1 MVLYLFAIILCLF
14 NSIYSLQNKTNIR
27 QYILKYESEDYDFS
41 NKFSIK
47 DNINYLNEIKND
59 NKSKIIEMLKNFLKL
74 DLNEKAI
81 YNVIILYLDNI
92 TEFCKS
98 YFSDNNMTIIGNI
111 IEDILNQDKGFIN
124 EIVSIIAN
132 KSNNVMANF
141 IKLLENKFNSNN
153 FTNSLK
159 NILKVPQVFELY
171 KHLYSNYNESLI
183 PIIEVIIRRIN
194 DKNLSLIF
202 NNLKDFI
209 DQKKDD
215 LYILIYNAI
224 MYFDER
230 EKIIELF
237 RDFVLSKTQNNK
249 FFEDLKVIIDN
260 TAKVN
265 ETLDALFEYINKTK
279 SVGAHLIKELLLNRE
294 IMDFVFKQVYDELFV
309 SVLGEIFMNIYN
321 KTKVK
326 PLIKE
331 FFDHFKAKNIENL
344 GIFLDAAKIIA
355 MNLVKQHNINE
366 FFRNTARDTIKYY
379 IFTNLKNYTKISG
392 KCIDLFTH
400 SFLNGTIKDNKNEN
414 LDSNAFFIK
423 KLIFESSLNK
433 NDFLNYENC
442 LSSKNVFSNVSQNI
456 SNVRPIYIIGMV
468 EDFYNKTKYRDS
480 IFFEKYNYLQTLCL
494 PQGVNT
500 STNEDICSEEDYDNF
515 VNLFS
520 QISYN
525 LSNSSIETLIFNGE
539 RINISGKDSLLSILI
554 FILLNLPLFIKFF
567 LFIFLLL
574 YKRLKKNTN
583 SEIINK
589 LTLDEDKKSDN
600 NQEKEKI
607 IKNEKNNI
615 QLENP
620 KCYQILNKYF
630 DLINNL
636 KELFNFSSPKSD
648 YDNING
654 ISYIKGILGIS
665 LFLNIIGQTF
675 FILMNILHKT
685 TTIYEFYNTISN
697 FFYIFIFV
705 GLRYAPRLIFSC
717 SGYTLAYKFLSFIE
731 NDSDLY
737 FLKFLFFQ
745 SYKYILLILISIIMK
760 YSLYYINIIFHS
772 KTNPVFELLN
782 FTLGKYNKNYFYNLL
797 SLLFFNLSR
806 HEFENTKS
814 IIQFLYLP
822 INEVF
827 LFIFGI
833 ALISLGYKFKI
844 RIDIII
850 IGIILAILLIKI
862 LFFSFYAS
870 GNKLYPTL
878 YFYSFGFGS
887 LMLNPLYNLPCFLI
901 GMFFGLVNFTIHRGA
916 NINGYS
922 KVELLDSTNKTNI
935 EEINK
940 KKDSWEDFHGSSFD
954 DNYKNISNDKIDVD
968 FKRNLTSENKE
979 LNNKTNELLDNDK
992 INDEDTTSLNL
1003 DDNFNEQSGI
1013 IQKMPFLKLPII
1025 LRNFHK
1031 RNQSNIKIV
1040 IIIAV
1045 PFLILLIL
1053 FISLRYII
1061 IGTYIKES
1069 IKEDNKKFIEKFSL
1083 EDIITNKF
1091 LNIIYLI
1098 DLEFFVLI
1106 INWIFFYFYY
1116 RGGQINDFFSHNY
1129 WNFFIKSY
1137 FSYALVS
1144 GPVILY
1150 IFYADE
1156 TVIKVSIPNVILY
1169 SLINIIFVF
1178 FFTII
1183 FYTYYEY
1190 PFRKL
1195 IKDLK
1200 GRKKTNEVIEED
1212 DDECN
1217 RENDDFSIL
1226 A

>member
-74 DLNEKAI
+74 DLNEEAI

-98 YFSDNNMTIIGNI
+98 YFSDNNMTLIGNI

-294 IMDFVFKQVYDELFV
+294 IMDFVFNQVYDELFV

-326 PLIKE
+326 PLIKD

-685 TTIYEFYNTISN
+685 TSIYEFYGTINN

-833 ALISLGYKFKI
+833 ALISFGYKFKI

-850 IGIILAILLIKI
+850 
-862 LFFSFYAS
+862 
-870 GNKLYPTL
+870 T
-878 YFYSFGFGS
+878 
-887 LMLNPLYNLPCFLI
+887 MQ
-901 GMFFGLVNFTIHRGA
+901 V
-916 NINGYS
+916 
-922 KVELLDSTNKTNI
+922 
-935 EEINK
+935 EINYTQ
-940 KKDSWEDFHGSSFD
+940 H
-954 DNYKNISNDKIDVD
+954 YI
-968 FKRNLTSENKE
+968 
-979 LNNKTNELLDNDK
+979 
-992 INDEDTTSLNL
+992 
-1003 DDNFNEQSGI
+1003 
-1013 IQKMPFLKLPII
+1013 
-1025 LRNFHK
+1025 
-1031 RNQSNIKIV
+1031 
-1040 IIIAV
+1040 
-1045 PFLILLIL
+1045 
-1053 FISLRYII
+1053 FIP
-1061 IGTYIKES
+1061 
-1069 IKEDNKKFIEKFSL
+1069 
-1083 EDIITNKF
+1083 
-1091 LNIIYLI
+1091 
-1098 DLEFFVLI
+1098 
-1106 INWIFFYFYY
+1106 
-1116 RGGQINDFFSHNY
+1116 
-1129 WNFFIKSY
+1129 
-1137 FSYALVS
+1137 LVS
-1144 GPVILY
+1144 VL
-1150 IFYADE
+1150 
-1156 TVIKVSIPNVILY
+1156 
-1169 SLINIIFVF
+1169 
-1178 FFTII
+1178 
-1183 FYTYYEY
+1183 
-1190 PFRKL
+1190 
-1195 IKDLK
+1195 
-1200 GRKKTNEVIEED
+1200 
-1212 DDECN
+1212 
-1217 RENDDFSIL
+1217 
-1226 A
+1226 

>member
-1 MVLYLFAIILCLF
+1 
-14 NSIYSLQNKTNIR
+14 
-27 QYILKYESEDYDFS
+27 
-41 NKFSIK
+41 
-47 DNINYLNEIKND
+47 
-59 NKSKIIEMLKNFLKL
+59 MLKNFLKL
-74 DLNEKAI
+74 DLNEEAI

-98 YFSDNNMTIIGNI
+98 YFSDNNMTLIGNI

-309 SVLGEIFMNIYN
+309 SVLGDIFMNIYN

-326 PLIKE
+326 PLIKD

-379 IFTNLKNYTKISG
+379 IFTNLKNYTEISR

-685 TTIYEFYNTISN
+685 TSIYEFYGTINN

-940 KKDSWEDFHGSSFD
+940 KKDSWEDFHRSSFD

-1003 DDNFNEQSGI
+1003 DENFNEQSGI

-1083 EDIITNKF
+1083 ENIITNKF

-1129 WNFFIKSY
+1129 WNFFIKIY

-1200 GRKKTNEVIEED
+1200 GRKKTNEVVEEE

>member
-1 MVLYLFAIILCLF
+1 MALYLFAIILCLF

-249 FFEDLKVIIDN
+249 FFEDLKVLIDN

-309 SVLGEIFMNIYN
+309 SVLGDIFMNIYN

-344 GIFLDAAKIIA
+344 GIFLNAAKIIA

-574 YKRLKKNTN
+574 YKRFKKNTN

-685 TTIYEFYNTISN
+685 TSIYEFYGTINN

-822 INEVF
+822 INEIF

-940 KKDSWEDFHGSSFD
+940 KRILG
-954 DNYKNISNDKIDVD
+954 KI
-968 FKRNLTSENKE
+968 FMALH
-979 LNNKTNELLDNDK
+979 LM
-992 INDEDTTSLNL
+992 
-1003 DDNFNEQSGI
+1003 I
-1013 IQKMPFLKLPII
+1013 I
-1025 LRNFHK
+1025 
-1031 RNQSNIKIV
+1031 IKI
-1040 IIIAV
+1040 
-1045 PFLILLIL
+1045 FQM
-1053 FISLRYII
+1053 
-1061 IGTYIKES
+1061 IK
-1069 IKEDNKKFIEKFSL
+1069 L
-1083 EDIITNKF
+1083 M
-1091 LNIIYLI
+1091 
-1098 DLEFFVLI
+1098 
-1106 INWIFFYFYY
+1106 
-1116 RGGQINDFFSHNY
+1116 
-1129 WNFFIKSY
+1129 
-1137 FSYALVS
+1137 
-1144 GPVILY
+1144 
-1150 IFYADE
+1150 
-1156 TVIKVSIPNVILY
+1156 
-1169 SLINIIFVF
+1169 
-1178 FFTII
+1178 
-1183 FYTYYEY
+1183 
-1190 PFRKL
+1190 
-1195 IKDLK
+1195 
-1200 GRKKTNEVIEED
+1200 
-1212 DDECN
+1212 
-1217 RENDDFSIL
+1217 
-1226 A
+1226 

>member
-1 MVLYLFAIILCLF
+1 MALYLFAIILCLF
-14 NSIYSLQNKTNIR
+14 NSIYSLQNKSNIR

-309 SVLGEIFMNIYN
+309 SVLGDIFMNIYN

-442 LSSKNVFSNVSQNI
+442 LSSKNVFFNVSQNI

-685 TTIYEFYNTISN
+685 TSIYEFYGTINN

-772 KTNPVFELLN
+772 KTNPLFELLN

-1116 RGGQINDFFSHNY
+1116 KGGQLNDFFSHNY

-1200 GRKKTNEVIEED
+1200 GRKKTNEVVEEE

>member
-1 MVLYLFAIILCLF
+1 MALYLFAIILCLF

-74 DLNEKAI
+74 DLNEEAI

-249 FFEDLKVIIDN
+249 FFEDLKVLIDN

-294 IMDFVFKQVYDELFV
+294 IMDFVFNQVYDELFV
-309 SVLGEIFMNIYN
+309 SVLGDIFMNIYN

-326 PLIKE
+326 PLIKD

-355 MNLVKQHNINE
+355 MNLVKQHNIND
-366 FFRNTARDTIKYY
+366 FFRDTARDTIKYY

-685 TTIYEFYNTISN
+685 TSIYEFYGTINN

-717 SGYTLAYKFLSFIE
+717 SGYTLAFKFLSFIE

-797 SLLFFNLSR
+797 SLLFFNFSR

-844 RIDIII
+844 RIDILI

-1083 EDIITNKF
+1083 ENIITNKF

-1116 RGGQINDFFSHNY
+1116 KGGQLNDFFSHNY

-1178 FFTII
+1178 LFTII
-1183 FYTYYEY
+1183 FYIFYEY

-1200 GRKKTNEVIEED
+1200 GRKKTNEVVEEE

>member
-27 QYILKYESEDYDFS
+27 QYILKYESEDYDVS

-309 SVLGEIFMNIYN
+309 SVLGDIFMNIYN

-589 LTLDEDKKSDN
+589 LTLEEDKKSDN

-685 TTIYEFYNTISN
+685 TSIYEFYGTINN

-745 SYKYILLILISIIMK
+745 SYKYILLFLISIIMK

-844 RIDIII
+844 RIDILI

-922 KVELLDSTNKTNI
+922 KVELLDSTNKTNL

-1144 GPVILY
+1144 GPIILY
-1150 IFYADE
+1150 MFYADE
-1156 TVIKVSIPNVILY
+1156 TIIKVSILNVILY

-1200 GRKKTNEVIEED
+1200 GRKKTNEVVEEE

>member
-1 MVLYLFAIILCLF
+1 MALYLFAIILCLF

-74 DLNEKAI
+74 DLNEEAI

-260 TAKVN
+260 TTKVN

-294 IMDFVFKQVYDELFV
+294 IMDFVFNQVYDELFV
-309 SVLGEIFMNIYN
+309 SVLGDIFMNIYN

-442 LSSKNVFSNVSQNI
+442 LSSKNVFINVSQNI

-589 LTLDEDKKSDN
+589 LTLDEDKK
-600 NQEKEKI
+600 K
-607 IKNEKNNI
+607 
-615 QLENP
+615 
-620 KCYQILNKYF
+620 
-630 DLINNL
+630 
-636 KELFNFSSPKSD
+636 
-648 YDNING
+648 
-654 ISYIKGILGIS
+654 
-665 LFLNIIGQTF
+665 
-675 FILMNILHKT
+675 
-685 TTIYEFYNTISN
+685 
-697 FFYIFIFV
+697 
-705 GLRYAPRLIFSC
+705 
-717 SGYTLAYKFLSFIE
+717 
-731 NDSDLY
+731 
-737 FLKFLFFQ
+737 
-745 SYKYILLILISIIMK
+745 
-760 YSLYYINIIFHS
+760 
-772 KTNPVFELLN
+772 
-782 FTLGKYNKNYFYNLL
+782 
-797 SLLFFNLSR
+797 
-806 HEFENTKS
+806 
-814 IIQFLYLP
+814 
-822 INEVF
+822 
-827 LFIFGI
+827 
-833 ALISLGYKFKI
+833 
-844 RIDIII
+844 
-850 IGIILAILLIKI
+850 
-862 LFFSFYAS
+862 
-870 GNKLYPTL
+870 
-878 YFYSFGFGS
+878 
-887 LMLNPLYNLPCFLI
+887 
-901 GMFFGLVNFTIHRGA
+901 
-916 NINGYS
+916 
-922 KVELLDSTNKTNI
+922 
-935 EEINK
+935 
-940 KKDSWEDFHGSSFD
+940 
-954 DNYKNISNDKIDVD
+954 
-968 FKRNLTSENKE
+968 
-979 LNNKTNELLDNDK
+979 
-992 INDEDTTSLNL
+992 
-1003 DDNFNEQSGI
+1003 
-1013 IQKMPFLKLPII
+1013 
-1025 LRNFHK
+1025 
-1031 RNQSNIKIV
+1031 
-1040 IIIAV
+1040 
-1045 PFLILLIL
+1045 
-1053 FISLRYII
+1053 
-1061 IGTYIKES
+1061 
-1069 IKEDNKKFIEKFSL
+1069 
-1083 EDIITNKF
+1083 
-1091 LNIIYLI
+1091 
-1098 DLEFFVLI
+1098 
-1106 INWIFFYFYY
+1106 
-1116 RGGQINDFFSHNY
+1116 
-1129 WNFFIKSY
+1129 
-1137 FSYALVS
+1137 
-1144 GPVILY
+1144 
-1150 IFYADE
+1150 
-1156 TVIKVSIPNVILY
+1156 
-1169 SLINIIFVF
+1169 
-1178 FFTII
+1178 
-1183 FYTYYEY
+1183 
-1190 PFRKL
+1190 
-1195 IKDLK
+1195 
-1200 GRKKTNEVIEED
+1200 
-1212 DDECN
+1212 
-1217 RENDDFSIL
+1217 
-1226 A
+1226 

>member
-1 MVLYLFAIILCLF
+1 MALYLFAIILCLF

-74 DLNEKAI
+74 DLNEEAI

-294 IMDFVFKQVYDELFV
+294 IMDFVFNQVYDELFV
-309 SVLGEIFMNIYN
+309 SVLGDIFMNIYN

-326 PLIKE
+326 PLIKD

-685 TTIYEFYNTISN
+685 TSIYEFYGTINN

-822 INEVF
+822 INEIF

-922 KVELLDSTNKTNI
+922 KVELLDSTNKTNL

-940 KKDSWEDFHGSSFD
+940 KKDSWEDFHRSSFD

-1083 EDIITNKF
+1083 ENIITNKF
-1091 LNIIYLI
+1091 LNILF
-1098 DLEFFVLI
+1098 L
-1106 INWIFFYFYY
+1106 
-1116 RGGQINDFFSHNY
+1116 
-1129 WNFFIKSY
+1129 
-1137 FSYALVS
+1137 
-1144 GPVILY
+1144 
-1150 IFYADE
+1150 
-1156 TVIKVSIPNVILY
+1156 
-1169 SLINIIFVF
+1169 
-1178 FFTII
+1178 
-1183 FYTYYEY
+1183 
-1190 PFRKL
+1190 
-1195 IKDLK
+1195 
-1200 GRKKTNEVIEED
+1200 
-1212 DDECN
+1212 
-1217 RENDDFSIL
+1217 
-1226 A
+1226 